1 MLDHFISQIK
11 DKLQE
16 DLPGENAQRLMM
28 PVEST
33 RARFDLNRPDAKRG
47 GVLILFYVK
56 SDTIFLPLTQ
66 RHDYGG
72 THGGQ
77 VSLPGGKMEEHDKS
91 IIDTALRETHEE
103 IGIHTDKIK
112 VIGQLSD
119 LYIPPSNFQVTP
131 VVGYIDEEPDF
142 DLDAYE
148 VKELIE
154 APLNDLLD
162 SERKKKKDIE
172 VRGGYR
178 INAPYFDIRG
188 RVVWGATA
196 MILSELHQIVSEIK
210 PFK

>member
-1 MLDHFISQIK
+1 MLDHFINQIK
-11 DKLQE
+11 TRLADK
-16 DLPGENAQRLMM
+16 LPGEHAQRLMM

-33 RARFDLNRPDAKRG
+33 RARFDLNRPDAKKG
-47 GVLILFYVK
+47 GVLILFYAK
-56 SDTIFLPLTQ
+56 TNSIFIPLTQ

-77 VSLPGGKMEEHDKS
+77 VSLPGGKMEDQDSS

-103 IGIHTDKIK
+103 IGIHTNKIK
-112 VIGQLSD
+112 VLGQLSD

-131 VVGYIDEEPDF
+131 VVGYIDEHPSF
-142 DLDAYE
+142 DIDTYE

-154 APLNDLLD
+154 APLTDLMD
-162 SERKKKKDIE
+162 FERKKKKDIE

-178 INAPYFDIRG
+178 INAPYFDIQG

-196 MILSELHQIVSEIK
+196 MILSELHQIISEIK

>member
-1 MLDHFISQIK
+1 MLDHFINQIRT
-11 DKLQE
+11 KLE
-16 DLPGENAQRLMM
+16 GELPGENAQRLMM

-47 GVLILFYVK
+47 GVLILFYAK
-56 SDTIFLPLTQ
+56 SNSIFIPLTQ

-77 VSLPGGKMEEHDKS
+77 VSLPGGKMEKQDSS

-103 IGIHTDKIK
+103 IGIHSKKIQ
-112 VIGQLSD
+112 VLGQLSD

-131 VVGYIDEEPDF
+131 VVGFIDEEPDF
-142 DLDAYE
+142 NLDAYE

-154 APLNDLLD
+154 APLTDLLD
-162 SERKKKKDIE
+162 AEKKKTKDIE
-172 VRGGYR
+172 VRGGFR
-178 INAPYFDIRG
+178 INAPYFDIKG